1 MSLGDLSPGEVWSIL
16 SGLCSAGAVVYVW
29 LHRRSNVTNETID
42 AIEARQQVTEQRLTV
57 VEQAQHHAPKAE
69 DLTSIREG
77 MSAIS
82 REVAGLSGNVRGE
95 LGAMTRQLAL
105 IQEHLLNR
113 NS

>member
-1 MSLGDLSPGEVWSIL
+1 MSFGDLSPGEVWSIL

-29 LHRRSNVTNETID
+29 LHRRSNVTNETIT
-42 AIEARQQVTEQRLTV
+42 AIETRQQLAEQRLTV
-57 VEQAQHHAPKAE
+57 VEQAQLHAPKAD
-69 DLTSIREG
+69 DLTAIREG

-82 REVAGLSGNVRGE
+82 MAVAGLEGKVGAE
-95 LGAMTRQLAL
+95 LGGLNRQLGL

>member
-1 MSLGDLSPGEVWSIL
+1 MSFDEISPATVWSIL
-16 SGLCSAGAVVYVW
+16 SGLCSAGTVVFVW

-42 AIEARQQVTEQRLTV
+42 TIEAWQKVAGERLTV
-57 VEQAQHHAPKAE
+57 VEQAQRHAPKAE
-69 DLTSIREG
+69 DLTAIREG

-82 REVAGLSGNVRGE
+82 REVAGLAGNVRAE
-95 LGAMTRQLAL
+95 LGGLNRQLGL